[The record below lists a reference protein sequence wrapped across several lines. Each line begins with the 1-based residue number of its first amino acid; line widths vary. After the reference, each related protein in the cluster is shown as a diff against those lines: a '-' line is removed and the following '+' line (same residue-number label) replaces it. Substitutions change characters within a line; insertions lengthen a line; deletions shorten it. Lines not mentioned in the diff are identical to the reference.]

1 MASYYLEI
9 LFLSLIQGVS
19 EFVPVSSSAHLV
31 LFSKI
36 SEFNFSSLEVD
47 VSLHLGS
54 LFAILIY
61 FWKDLKNVFKNRYLL
76 NLIFFGSIPL
86 IIFGFIFF
94 KFGLINIF
102 RDLRIIAWTT
112 LIFGIILFFADKKAE
127 NKNLKRDLNL
137 KNITIIGFYQVLALI
152 PGVSRSGIIITI
164 SRILNFNRVDAVKIS
179 FFLSIPALSGASILS
194 LSNISERDFELGIV
208 VVLCSFFSFIFSFLT
223 IKFLLFYLQKFSL
236 KIFVYYRL
244 FLSFILFII
253 AYA

>member
-86 IIFGFIFF
+86 II
-94 KFGLINIF
+94 L
-102 RDLRIIAWTT
+102 A
-112 LIFGIILFFADKKAE
+112 LFF
-127 NKNLKRDLNL
+127 LNL
-137 KNITIIGFYQVLALI
+137 AW
-152 PGVSRSGIIITI
+152 
-164 SRILNFNRVDAVKIS
+164 
-179 FFLSIPALSGASILS
+179 
-194 LSNISERDFELGIV
+194 
-208 VVLCSFFSFIFSFLT
+208 
-223 IKFLLFYLQKFSL
+223 
-236 KIFVYYRL
+236 
-244 FLSFILFII
+244 
-253 AYA
+253 